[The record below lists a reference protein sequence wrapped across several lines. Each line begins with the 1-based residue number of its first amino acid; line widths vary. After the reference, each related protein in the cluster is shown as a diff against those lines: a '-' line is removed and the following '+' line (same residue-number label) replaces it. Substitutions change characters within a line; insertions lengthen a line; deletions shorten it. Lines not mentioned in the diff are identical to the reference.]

1 MCVEGG
7 WATAFA
13 SRRCNTLHGSGTK
26 TSSDHQS
33 KFVIDKRQTFSGLCG
48 LLSRKGK
55 RVALK
60 KFSFENVFSPTMS
73 YFEFHFFLICTMLLC
88 CPFVL
93 FAVSVLFPFV
103 RSVCFLFPFF
113 LSRSVSPFIC
123 VFCPCSLACSY
134 VWYVQKRYFSRYSNW
149 FHMRFWLNMIEL
161 FIEHD
166 KTLSRRNSVQLVSLV
181 VTVSVWGWSSSAPS
195 AAIHAATWAS

>member
-1 MCVEGG
+1 MFIMCSLQVTASWINHLGSRCVLKEGELQPSQVG
-7 WATAFA
+7 VVTPYM
-13 SRRCNTLHGSGTK
+13 GQVPK

-33 KFVIDKRQTFSGLCG
+33 KFVIDKRRTFSGLCG

-60 KFSFENVFSPTMS
+60 KFSFENGFSPTMS

-161 FIEHD
+161 FI
-166 KTLSRRNSVQLVSLV
+166 
-181 VTVSVWGWSSSAPS
+181 
-195 AAIHAATWAS
+195 